1 MSDPIASPAA
11 ALPGGPAGRPGESL
25 RWLLG
30 LTRPYRGRLAVA
42 LLAMAVTGA
51 VGLVIPQLAGQAVD
65 AVLVERSVAGLRW
78 WILALLGVYLG
89 VAVFDFLETYLLR
102 SCAERLLRELRARL
116 HGHLLSLSPSFFE
129 RERVGELISRLG
141 SDVASIGDVLTSN
154 VVGAAQRALTLVGA
168 IGLMTWTHPRL
179 TGVMLLAIPPIAVAA
194 VLFGRRIERFARERQ
209 KLVAESTV
217 TAEEALAGI
226 RTVQGF
232 VRESFER
239 RRYGR
244 TLDAVLAIGLTLGRL
259 WGVFNAV
266 VSLLAFSAMTLVI
279 WYGATLLLAGELT
292 PGGLM
297 SFMLYTVTAGAAIA
311 SLTHVW
317 GGLQAAAGATQRVRE
332 LLATPSAV
340 ADPTE
345 PLTVHAPRTFAFEGV
360 TFAYPSKPDLPAL
373 SDFTLHAAP
382 GDVIALVGPSGAG
395 KSTVASL
402 LVRFYDPQQGRV
414 MLDGVDVRRLRVADL
429 RTAIGSVSQD
439 VFLFGGTV
447 AENLRYGK
455 LDATADELRAAAE
468 AAQALA
474 FIERLP
480 QGFDTVLGER
490 GVRLSAGERQ
500 RIAIARVVLADPRIV
515 ILDEATSALDAASER
530 AVGLAFERLLEG
542 RTTLVIAHRL
552 ATVRRASCVLVLDH
566 GRVVEQGVH
575 DELVAADGIYR
586 RLCELQMLV

>member
-1 MSDPIASPAA
+1 
-11 ALPGGPAGRPGESL
+11 
-25 RWLLG
+25 
-30 LTRPYRGRLAVA
+30 
-42 LLAMAVTGA
+42 
-51 VGLVIPQLAGQAVD
+51 
-65 AVLVERSVAGLRW
+65 
-78 WILALLGVYLG
+78 
-89 VAVFDFLETYLLR
+89 
-102 SCAERLLRELRARL
+102 
-116 HGHLLSLSPSFFE
+116 
-129 RERVGELISRLG
+129 
-141 SDVASIGDVLTSN
+141 
-154 VVGAAQRALTLVGA
+154 
-168 IGLMTWTHPRL
+168 
-179 TGVMLLAIPPIAVAA
+179 
-194 VLFGRRIERFARERQ
+194 
-209 KLVAESTV
+209 
-217 TAEEALAGI
+217 
-226 RTVQGF
+226 
-232 VRESFER
+232 
-239 RRYGR
+239 
-244 TLDAVLAIGLTLGRL
+244 
-259 WGVFNAV
+259 
-266 VSLLAFSAMTLVI
+266 
-279 WYGATLLLAGELT
+279 
-292 PGGLM
+292 M

-414 MLDGVDVRRLRVADL
+414 TLDGVDVRRLRVADL

>member
-1 MSDPIASPAA
+1 MSDPIASPAGAEPPVRPA
-11 ALPGGPAGRPGESL
+11 ASL
-25 RWLLG
+25 RWLAG
-30 LTRPYRGRLAVA
+30 LAWPYRGSLAVA
-42 LLAMAVTGA
+42 FVAMAVTGA
-51 VGLVIPQLAGQAVD
+51 VGLLVPQLAGRAVD
-65 AVLVERSVAGLRW
+65 AVLVERSIAGLRL
-78 WILALLGVYLG
+78 WILALFAVYLA

-102 SCAERLLRELRARL
+102 SSAERLLRDLRSRL

-141 SDVASIGDVLTSN
+141 SDVASIGDVLTGN
-154 VVGAAQRALTLVGA
+154 VLGAAQRALTLAGA
-168 IGLMTWTHPRL
+168 IGLMTWTHARL
-179 TGVMLLAIPPIAVAA
+179 TGVMLLAIPPIAIAA
-194 VLFGRRIERFARERQ
+194 VLFGRRIERLAKERQ

-217 TAEEALAGI
+217 TAEEALSGI

-239 RRYGR
+239 QRYGR
-244 TLDAVLAIGLTLGRL
+244 TIDAVLAIGLRLGRL

-279 WYGATLLLAGELT
+279 WYGAALLLAGELT
-292 PGGLM
+292 PGSLM
-297 SFMLYTVTAGAAIA
+297 SFMLYTVTAGASIA

-332 LLATPSAV
+332 LLATRSAV
-340 ADPTE
+340 AEPTE
-345 PLTVHAPRTFAFEGV
+345 PIALHAPRTFAFEDV

-373 SDFTLHAAP
+373 ADFTLRAAP

-402 LVRFYDPQQGRV
+402 LVRFYDPQRGRV
-414 MLDGVDVRRLRVADL
+414 TLDGVDIRQLRSVDL
-429 RTAIGSVSQD
+429 RTAIGTVSQD

-447 AENLRYGK
+447 AENLRYGR
-455 LDATADELRAAAE
+455 LDATGDELRAAAE
-468 AAQALA
+468 AAQALG

-480 QGFDTVLGER
+480 QGFETVLGER

-500 RIAIARVVLADPRIV
+500 RIAIARVLLADPRIV

-552 ATVRRASCVLVLDH
+552 ATVRRAHCVLVLEH
-566 GRVVEQGVH
+566 GRVVERGVH
-575 DELVAADGIYR
+575 DELIAAGGIYQ